1 MHPHKRLGTYRVGAA
16 EFHTRADALM
26 YASILGGEPRWDFNE
41 DVFGT
46 VDWATPVETPLL
58 ELYRQ
63 RAQQLRDTY
72 DFVSLFFSGGVDSAM
87 ALHAFI
93 DNNIHLDEIV
103 MYRPARMVPKANKTD
118 LSSGNIFSE
127 IEFAAVP
134 HLQEHLR
141 DSKTVVR
148 FLDLD
153 VNVEKFLTHEDTMAQ
168 YTSLKNPNP
177 NYLARLAMCTQDPV
191 WNALYL
197 ADKKVCHIQGV
208 DKPVVSFRNGEYY
221 FQFNDNMLMNVF
233 SPAFGSAN
241 ADMVVK
247 NQFHELFYWT
257 PDLPQI
263 VIKQAQTVKNLAQNN
278 VLLRLLI
285 SGTYNVNE
293 STMTPVLKYLYP
305 PHVVAVRDRF
315 TVGKISPSAKA
326 PHNKWFYD
334 MMPTNT
340 QGAFADMFKA
350 LEGKVSGQYL
360 HPTTHDLTVFR
371 SPFYKI

>member
-1 MHPHKRLGTYRVGAA
+1 MHPHKRLGTYRVGTA

-26 YASILGGEPRWDFNE
+26 YASISGGEPRWDFNE

-46 VDWATPVETPLL
+46 LDWATPIETNLL

-63 RAQQLRDTY
+63 RAQQLRDKY
-72 DFVSLFFSGGVDSAM
+72 DFVSLFFSGGVDSTM
-87 ALHAFI
+87 VLHAFI

-103 MYRPARMVPKANKTD
+103 MYRPARLVPKANRED
-118 LSSGNIFSE
+118 LSSANIFSE

-141 DSKTVVR
+141 DGKTTVR

-153 VNVEKFLTHEDTMAQ
+153 VNVEKFLNSEEAMAQ

-177 NYLARLAMCTQDPV
+177 QYLSRMSLCTQDPV

-233 SPAFGSAN
+233 SPAFSSAN
-241 ADMVVK
+241 ADMIAK

-263 VIKQAQTVKNLAQNN
+263 VVKQAQIVKNLAQSNPMF
-278 VLLRLLI
+278 RLLI
-285 SGTYNVNE
+285 SGTFNVNE
-293 STMTPVLKYLYP
+293 SSMTPILKYLYP

-315 TVGKISPSAKA
+315 TTGKIFPSVKA

-334 MMPTNT
+334 MMPTST
-340 QGAFADMFKA
+340 QGAFADMLRTLKT
-350 LEGKVSGQYL
+350 KVSKQFINHNSY
-360 HPTTHDLTVFR
+360 DLTVFR